1 VRRLLA
7 LPLAVAALALAG
19 CGGEETTGLE
29 GADRTNGKELFTAG
43 KDGKQSCASCHVLA
57 DAGSAG
63 TTGPNLDTSLGFSC
77 SQGFDEDTVYSVV
90 LGQIDLAAPP
100 MPADLVT
107 GQDAVDVAAYVASVA
122 GKDIEGC
129 DPSGDQGGATTGAT
143 DTGATD
149 TGAAE
154 TDR

>member
-29 GADRTNGKELFTAG
+29 GADRTAG
-43 KDGKQSCASCHVLA
+43 KGLFVGSCGSCHELA
-57 DAGSAG
+57 DAGTAG

-77 SQGFDEDTVYSVV
+77 SQGFDEDTVFSVV

-100 MPADLVT
+100 MPADIVT
-107 GQDAVDVAAYVASVA
+107 GQAAVDVAAYVASVA

-143 DTGATD
+143 DTGAAE
-149 TGAAE
+149 TGATE
-154 TDR
+154 TGG